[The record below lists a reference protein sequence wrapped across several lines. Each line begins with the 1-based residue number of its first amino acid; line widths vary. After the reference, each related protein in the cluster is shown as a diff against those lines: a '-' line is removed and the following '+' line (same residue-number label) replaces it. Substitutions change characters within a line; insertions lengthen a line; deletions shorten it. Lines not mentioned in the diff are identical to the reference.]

1 MSRSLACLAATE
13 MGIGLAADP
22 GNAVATYCAQVFGTP
37 LP

>member
-1 MSRSLACLAATE
+1 MSRPLACLAATE

-22 GNAVATYCAQVFGTP
+22 GNAVAIYRAQVLGTP